1 MNSKLNNIFSE
12 TDCLSPEIL
21 SAYAENR
28 LSNEDRYLVEKHLT
42 DCELC
47 SDALEGISQI
57 KDKSGLKNIF
67 AELQQEINKRIEKK
81 ERKVLHVNFR
91 MRLAA
96 AAILIT
102 IVGVTFVFRY
112 YLGEQKKNMMAE
124 RTIKESELT
133 KQEKQSTPNE
143 INDVTGEDTRTENS
157 DATLKEKAEG
167 AKVVAD
173 GENADKDFSN
183 NNIPFMIPKA
193 NVSPDR
199 QEDLKKESYTGFS
212 WESTTKAEKANEENE
227 KQLEQVD
234 ENVSNGLASDYKN
247 AEVNQAMADSISVS
261 GGISETKV
269 TSQSSAYRSEVT
281 TVEDKSKVKGS
292 KKGIVKSDNNNN
304 NNNNQTATST
314 SNSIMSPTTTTIT
327 VGATGNSAVADQ
339 RYSMAVQKYQNAD
352 YAGSKDLL
360 ESYITD
366 NPNDYNALYY
376 CGVSNYFLNKYAD
389 AIPYFEKVVKNK
401 SGSYY
406 ETARWYLALSHIS
419 LNENK
424 KAEKI
429 LNEMVKDSSSF
440 KVQAGEKLKEINK

>member
-1 MNSKLNNIFSE
+1 MNSRLNNIFTE

-47 SDALEGISQI
+47 SDALEGISQV
-57 KDKSGLKNIF
+57 KNKSGLKNIF
-67 AELQQEINKRIEKK
+67 TGLQQEIDKRTLKK

-102 IVGVTFVFRY
+102 IIGVTLVFRY
-112 YLGEQKKNMMAE
+112 YLGDQKKNMMAE

-133 KQEKQSTPNE
+133 KQEKESAKNE
-143 INDVTGEDTRTENS
+143 IKEITGGDASFKSPDNSLEEQGQSDVTIADAEKS
-157 DATLKEKAEG
+157 DKDLNNKDIPYMIPKG
-167 AKVVAD
+167 IVVAD
-173 GENADKDFSN
+173 QQK
-183 NNIPFMIPKA
+183 
-193 NVSPDR
+193 
-199 QEDLKKESYTGFS
+199 DLKKETFAGFY
-212 WESTTKAEKANEENE
+212 WNATTKAEMANEENE
-227 KQLEQVD
+227 KQFEQTD
-234 ENVSNGLASDYKN
+234 ESVSNSLASDYKY
-247 AEVNQAMADSISVS
+247 AEKNLTMADSVSVS
-261 GGISETKV
+261 GDVSETKAI
-269 TSQSSAYRSEVT
+269 SQTGAYRSEVT
-281 TVEDKSKVKGS
+281 TIEDKSKS
-292 KKGIVKSDNNNN
+292 KATKKSTAKSDNNN
-304 NNNNQTATST
+304 QTTVTATATS
-314 SNSIMSPTTTTIT
+314 SAQTTVT
-327 VGATGNSAVADQ
+327 VGATGNTAVSDQ
-339 RYSMAVQKYQNAD
+339 RYSTAVQKYQNSD
-352 YAGSKDLL
+352 YTGSKDLL
-360 ESYITD
+360 ESYIDD

-376 CGVSNYFLNKYAD
+376 CGVSYYFLNKYAD
-389 AIPYFEKVVKNK
+389 AIPYLEKVTKNK

-406 ETARWYLALSHIS
+406 EIARWYLALSHIN